1 MDGDRGRSVTL
12 ERQLTTR
19 KVWPVCIGGG
29 EDEGLV
35 GTDETLTTRK
45 GIRTTRRMM
54 QTTLTGEVTVSVA
67 TCHCGKI
74 CKNSKGLKIHQ
85 AKTKCGQ
92 GVLQTQ
98 RAGVEPGETQ
108 EDSRQE
114 APHSTGDPQAP
125 ESPQA
130 HRRHSPQRR
139 TVTESQQP
147 RSREQVSRAERQ
159 AHPVKDRIKWPKM
172 SDTKAWEHLDADLNQ
187 VLEASLAGA
196 VERKVESLTAITY
209 NLARERFGVE
219 EKKKK
224 SQQTTKQPNRRE
236 REIRQLRREI
246 KALNKKYKRGPA
258 SEKEGIKQ
266 LTCQLRERLCRL
278 RRAEN
283 VRKQRKQR
291 ANKRAQFVK
300 DPFRFT
306 KSLLGEA
313 KSGRLASGREE
324 VEEFLREAHNDEL
337 RHEALEENSR
347 IKPVPVPTKPL
358 DTSEP
363 TWKEVQDVVRKAR
376 AGSAPGPSGIPYKVY
391 KKCPLL
397 LRRLWRLLRRIWGK
411 GVIPTS
417 WKRAEGCFIPKE
429 VDSSA
434 INQFRT
440 ISLLCVECKIYFS
453 VLARRLVTY
462 ITENQ
467 YIDTSV
473 QKGGIPGF
481 SGCLEHTGVL
491 TQVIR
496 EAKANKSD
504 LTVVWLDLAN
514 AYGSIP
520 HGLIQVALDHYH
532 VPASVK
538 GMVTSYFGGIQ
549 LRFRTADFTTQWQ
562 NLEKGIVTGCTISP
576 ILFIMGMNLLI
587 DAAATKAK
595 GPRMNSGSRQP
606 PIRGFMDDITLTTV
620 THVEARW
627 MLAELDY
634 MATWARMRFKPK
646 KSRCMI
652 IKKGKVTSRFKL
664 EVQGEPIPSIVGNP
678 IKCLGRWFDDSL
690 TDRHNVD
697 STVQQT
703 EEWLRRIEKSGLPGK
718 FKAWLYQHG
727 LLPRLMWLLTVY
739 ELPLSRVAE
748 IERKVNKHLR
758 KWLGIPPSFTA
769 VGLYTK
775 SGQLQLPLSSVVEE
789 YKVAKCRTVLLY
801 SDSQDQKVR
810 EAGVTTRAGRK
821 FKANELVAQAKSM
834 LLIRDIIGAT
844 NSGRQGLG
852 SSHFQQWGKASK
864 KERRAMVQTEV
875 RQLEEEGRRAKAVEL
890 SSQGA
895 WTRWNLPSRKLTWA
909 DVWKL
914 EPFRIS
920 FLLRSVYDT
929 LPSPANLCRWNL
941 REDPACKLCG
951 ERGTMAHI
959 LSGCKVAL
967 AQGRYRWRHDKVLA
981 VIAELLEQQRRK
993 KRQDRPRSDLAMTFV
1008 REGEVKPA
1016 AGRRDNSI
1024 LQRAKSW
1031 ELRVDL
1037 GRRMHFPQVVQTNLR
1052 PDAVLSSEDG
1062 KKIVMIELTV
1072 PWEEGCEEANE
1083 RKRAKYQDLLQQ
1095 CRDKGWQAWLF
1106 PVEVGCRG
1114 FPAQSVWKMLSAVGI
1129 TGRDKKV
1136 AVRKMGEAAERAS
1149 CWLWCRRETTS
1160 WKPGGADEQ

>member
-1 MDGDRGRSVTL
+1 
-12 ERQLTTR
+12 
-19 KVWPVCIGGG
+19 
-29 EDEGLV
+29 
-35 GTDETLTTRK
+35 
-45 GIRTTRRMM
+45 
-54 QTTLTGEVTVSVA
+54 
-67 TCHCGKI
+67 
-74 CKNSKGLKIHQ
+74 
-85 AKTKCGQ
+85 
-92 GVLQTQ
+92 
-98 RAGVEPGETQ
+98 
-108 EDSRQE
+108 
-114 APHSTGDPQAP
+114 
-125 ESPQA
+125 
-130 HRRHSPQRR
+130 
-139 TVTESQQP
+139 
-147 RSREQVSRAERQ
+147 
-159 AHPVKDRIKWPKM
+159 M

-224 SQQTTKQPNRRE
+224 SQQTTKQPNRSRRE

-291 ANKRAQFVK
+291 ANKRAQFVR

-363 TWKEVQDVVRKAR
+363 T
-376 AGSAPGPSGIPYKVY
+376 
-391 KKCPLL
+391 
-397 LRRLWRLLRRIWGK
+397 LWRLLRRIWGK

-429 VDSSA
+429 VDSSV

-538 GMVTSYFGGIQ
+538 GMVTSYFGGFQ

-634 MATWARMRFKPK
+634 MATWARMRFKPI
-646 KSRCMI
+646 SA
-652 IKKGKVTSRFKL
+652 TL
-664 EVQGEPIPSIVGNP
+664 DNGN
-678 IKCLGRWFDDSL
+678 SY
-690 TDRHNVD
+690 
-697 STVQQT
+697 TVSNH
-703 EEWLRRIEKSGLPGK
+703 IS
-718 FKAWLYQHG
+718 
-727 LLPRLMWLLTVY
+727 
-739 ELPLSRVAE
+739 
-748 IERKVNKHLR
+748 
-758 KWLGIPPSFTA
+758 
-769 VGLYTK
+769 
-775 SGQLQLPLSSVVEE
+775 
-789 YKVAKCRTVLLY
+789 
-801 SDSQDQKVR
+801 
-810 EAGVTTRAGRK
+810 
-821 FKANELVAQAKSM
+821 
-834 LLIRDIIGAT
+834 
-844 NSGRQGLG
+844 LG
-852 SSHFQQWGKASK
+852 S
-864 KERRAMVQTEV
+864 
-875 RQLEEEGRRAKAVEL
+875 
-890 SSQGA
+890 
-895 WTRWNLPSRKLTWA
+895 NP
-909 DVWKL
+909 
-914 EPFRIS
+914 
-920 FLLRSVYDT
+920 
-929 LPSPANLCRWNL
+929 C
-941 REDPACKLCG
+941 
-951 ERGTMAHI
+951 
-959 LSGCKVAL
+959 
-967 AQGRYRWRHDKVLA
+967 
-981 VIAELLEQQRRK
+981 
-993 KRQDRPRSDLAMTFV
+993 
-1008 REGEVKPA
+1008 
-1016 AGRRDNSI
+1016 
-1024 LQRAKSW
+1024 
-1031 ELRVDL
+1031 
-1037 GRRMHFPQVVQTNLR
+1037 
-1052 PDAVLSSEDG
+1052 
-1062 KKIVMIELTV
+1062 
-1072 PWEEGCEEANE
+1072 
-1083 RKRAKYQDLLQQ
+1083 
-1095 CRDKGWQAWLF
+1095 
-1106 PVEVGCRG
+1106 
-1114 FPAQSVWKMLSAVGI
+1114 
-1129 TGRDKKV
+1129 
-1136 AVRKMGEAAERAS
+1136 
-1149 CWLWCRRETTS
+1149 
-1160 WKPGGADEQ
+1160 

>member
-1 MDGDRGRSVTL
+1 
-12 ERQLTTR
+12 
-19 KVWPVCIGGG
+19 
-29 EDEGLV
+29 
-35 GTDETLTTRK
+35 
-45 GIRTTRRMM
+45 
-54 QTTLTGEVTVSVA
+54 
-67 TCHCGKI
+67 
-74 CKNSKGLKIHQ
+74 
-85 AKTKCGQ
+85 
-92 GVLQTQ
+92 
-98 RAGVEPGETQ
+98 
-108 EDSRQE
+108 
-114 APHSTGDPQAP
+114 
-125 ESPQA
+125 
-130 HRRHSPQRR
+130 
-139 TVTESQQP
+139 
-147 RSREQVSRAERQ
+147 
-159 AHPVKDRIKWPKM
+159 M

-291 ANKRAQFVK
+291 ANKRAQFVR

-313 KSGRLASGREE
+313 KSGRLASGKEE

-429 VDSSA
+429 VDSSV

-627 MLAELDY
+627 M
-634 MATWARMRFKPK
+634 
-646 KSRCMI
+646 
-652 IKKGKVTSRFKL
+652 
-664 EVQGEPIPSIVGNP
+664 
-678 IKCLGRWFDDSL
+678 
-690 TDRHNVD
+690 
-697 STVQQT
+697 
-703 EEWLRRIEKSGLPGK
+703 
-718 FKAWLYQHG
+718 
-727 LLPRLMWLLTVY
+727 
-739 ELPLSRVAE
+739 VAE
-748 IERKVNKHLR
+748 IERKVNEHLR

-821 FKANELVAQAKSM
+821 FKANELVAQAK
-834 LLIRDIIGAT
+834 
-844 NSGRQGLG
+844 N
-852 SSHFQQWGKASK
+852 
-864 KERRAMVQTEV
+864 
-875 RQLEEEGRRAKAVEL
+875 
-890 SSQGA
+890 
-895 WTRWNLPSRKLTWA
+895 
-909 DVWKL
+909 
-914 EPFRIS
+914 
-920 FLLRSVYDT
+920 
-929 LPSPANLCRWNL
+929 
-941 REDPACKLCG
+941 
-951 ERGTMAHI
+951 
-959 LSGCKVAL
+959 
-967 AQGRYRWRHDKVLA
+967 
-981 VIAELLEQQRRK
+981 
-993 KRQDRPRSDLAMTFV
+993 
-1008 REGEVKPA
+1008 
-1016 AGRRDNSI
+1016 
-1024 LQRAKSW
+1024 
-1031 ELRVDL
+1031 
-1037 GRRMHFPQVVQTNLR
+1037 
-1052 PDAVLSSEDG
+1052 G